1 MANKSGTI
9 YGTHA
14 SNGNY
19 LYIVWEE
26 TSYSI
31 ANNTSTVKAT
41 VYLYNGY
48 GSHSDGDPTWVT
60 LYIDGTK
67 YTATL
72 YNWSGTPVT
81 LLTQSKTVSHASDGT
96 KSCSISASFDTNGT
110 STGTVS
116 ASGTAVLTTI
126 PRYATSNQSVAEKT
140 DTEIKM
146 NWSSDSTCDYVWYS
160 IDNGSH
166 WTAVG
171 SVNAKSGS
179 YKITGLSPKTAYNI
193 KTRVRRKDSQLT
205 TDSAKLTVTTYGANY
220 FTLALEDMTESG
232 SLTQIMLKATTRNT
246 EENNTSKIYSV
257 QWEYYPSG
265 NQALKETINANNCLP
280 DNGSVNQSFT
290 KLLTGTAYIITAK
303 LYKGTVSSGTLMRTQ
318 SIAVTTAPLEGTF
331 KLTARSS
338 SVLHVALEGLPKLEY
353 NTRIDVSYKRHDDSS
368 WTPKDSVNIASGS
381 DIKADVLV
389 SGLTQMTAYDFRAQ
403 VYKVDGTKA
412 IAMKTYEFSTS
423 TLAYVEGLEDL
434 LPYIKSSVAVP
445 MAGKGY
451 IVVGLSGTL
460 PEGFSVHIYSSE
472 DNTDYTDL
480 GAVANDMNEQI
491 STTVGTELYYKL
503 ALVDRNDNAYNET
516 EPTQISFPDL
526 IWRTRITGDPFDVT
540 ASEMRSFANALI
552 SLYQYLDIENSVSDS
567 YTELYDELVTKMGTL
582 NAGSIVEGGEDSGYI
597 LIDSLA
603 CAIAGLDPAEPKAA
617 GEPIQASY
625 FNAMCD
631 AIEDAIRTIMD

>member
-9 YGTHA
+9 YGTPA

-48 GSHSDGDPTWVT
+48 GSFSYSGGEPWSVNIGGQSASGSMSGAWSGSPV
-60 LYIDGTK
+60 YIG
-67 YTATL
+67 TAT
-72 YNWSGTPVT
+72 
-81 LLTQSKTVSHASDGT
+81 KTITHDSNGA
-96 KSCSISASFDTNGT
+96 KSITISAYFDTQGT
-110 STGTVS
+110 STGAVS

-193 KTRVRRKDSQLT
+193 KTRVRRKDSQLS
-205 TDSAKLTVTTYGANY
+205 TDSAKLTVSTYGVNY

-232 SLTQIMLKATTRNT
+232 SLTQIVLKATTRNT

-290 KLLTGTAYIITAK
+290 KLLAGTAYIITAK

-318 SIAVTTAPLEGTF
+318 SVAVTTAPLEGTF

-353 NTRIDVSYKRHDDSS
+353 NTGIDVSYKRHDDSS

-389 SGLTQMTAYDFRAQ
+389 SGLIQMTAYDFKAQ
-403 VYKVDGTKA
+403 VYKVDGTKV
-412 IAMKTYEFSTS
+412 IAMKTYELNTS
-423 TLAYVEGLEDL
+423 TLAYVEGLETL
-434 LPYIKSSVAVP
+434 IPYAKTSVVVPKS
-445 MAGKGY
+445 GKGY
-451 IVVGLSGTL
+451 LIIGLSSAL
-460 PEGFSVHIYSSE
+460 PEGFTVHIYKSSDGE
-472 DNTDYTDL
+472 TYTDL
-480 GAVANDMNEQI
+480 GAVASNMIQAIAGPVETSVD
-491 STTVGTELYYKL
+491 YKL
-503 ALVDRNDNAYNET
+503 ALVDRNDNSYNET
-516 EPTQISFPDL
+516 EPFNIGYPDL
-526 IWRTRITGDPFDVT
+526 TWVIRAQGEPFNVT
-540 ASEMRSFANALI
+540 AVEMIAMADAMLK
-552 SLYQYLDIENSVSDS
+552 LYDYLVIENNAPDAKDI
-567 YTELYDELVTKMGTL
+567 YDALSEKMGTIRR
-582 NAGSIVEGGEDSGYI
+582 GVTVEGSEDSGYV
-597 LIDSLA
+597 LIGSLA
-603 CAIAGLDPAEPKAA
+603 SAVLNREGFTGGTTGTPITASGFNLLAEYV
-617 GEPIQASY
+617 S
-625 FNAMCD
+625 D
-631 AIEDAIRTIMD
+631 AIETIM

>member
-9 YGTHA
+9 YGTPA

-48 GSHSDGDPTWVT
+48 GSFSYSGGEPWSVNIGGQSASGSMSGAWSGSPV
-60 LYIDGTK
+60 YIG
-67 YTATL
+67 TAT
-72 YNWSGTPVT
+72 
-81 LLTQSKTVSHASDGT
+81 KTITHDSNGA
-96 KSCSISASFDTNGT
+96 KSITISAYFDTQGT
-110 STGTVS
+110 STGAVS

-193 KTRVRRKDSQLT
+193 KTRVRRKDSQLS
-205 TDSAKLTVTTYGANY
+205 TDSAKLTVSTYGVNY

-232 SLTQIMLKATTRNT
+232 SLTQIVLKATTRNT

-290 KLLTGTAYIITAK
+290 KLLAGTAYIITAK

-318 SIAVTTAPLEGTF
+318 SVAVTTAPLEGTF

-389 SGLTQMTAYDFRAQ
+389 SGLIQMTAYDFKAQ
-403 VYKVDGTKA
+403 VYKVDGTKV
-412 IAMKTYEFSTS
+412 IAMKTYELNTS
-423 TLAYVEGLEDL
+423 TLAYVEGLETL
-434 LPYIKSSVAVP
+434 IPYAKTSVVVPKS
-445 MAGKGY
+445 GKGY
-451 IVVGLSGTL
+451 LIIGLSSAL
-460 PEGFSVHIYSSE
+460 PEGFTVHIYKSSDSE
-472 DNTDYTDL
+472 TYTDL
-480 GAVANDMNEQI
+480 GAVASNMIQAI
-491 STTVGTELYYKL
+491 AGSVGTSVDYKL

-516 EPTQISFPDL
+516 EPFEIGYPDL
-526 IWRTRITGDPFDVT
+526 TWVIRAQGEPFDVT
-540 ASEMRSFANALI
+540 AVEMIAMADAMLK
-552 SLYQYLDIENSVSDS
+552 
-567 YTELYDELVTKMGTL
+567 LYDYLVIEDNAPDAKDIYDALSEKMGTIRR
-582 NAGSIVEGGEDSGYI
+582 GVTVEGSEDSGYV
-597 LIDSLA
+597 LIGSLA
-603 CAIAGLDPAEPKAA
+603 SAVLNREGFTGGATGTPVTASGFNLLAEYV
-617 GEPIQASY
+617 S
-625 FNAMCD
+625 D
-631 AIEDAIRTIMD
+631 AIETIM

>member
-9 YGTHA
+9 IGGSA

-19 LYIVWEE
+19 LYIEWYEDERSV
-26 TSYSI
+26 SI
-31 ANNTSTVKAT
+31 ANNTSTVYAT
-41 VYLYNGY
+41 VKLYNGY

-67 YTATL
+67 YEATL
-72 YNWSGTPVT
+72 NYWSGSPVT
-81 LLTQSKTVSHASDGT
+81 LISKSKTVTHGSDGT
-96 KSCSISASFDTNGT
+96 KNCSISATFNTNGT

-146 NWSSDSTCDYVWYS
+146 NWSSDSTCDYIWYS

-220 FTLALEDMTESG
+220 FTLAIEDMTESG

-246 EENNTSKIYSV
+246 EENNTGKIYSV

-280 DNGSVNQSFT
+280 DNGSVNQTFA
-290 KLLTGTAYIITAK
+290 KLLAGTAYIITAK

-318 SIAVTTAPLEGTF
+318 SVAVTTAPLEGTF

-353 NTRIDVSYKRHDDSS
+353 NTRIDVSYKRHDDPS
-368 WTPKDSVNIASGS
+368 WIPKDSINIASGS

-403 VYKVDGTKA
+403 VYKVDGTKVT
-412 IAMKTYEFSTS
+412 AMKTYELNTS
-423 TLAYVEGLEDL
+423 TLAYVEGLETL
-434 LPYIKSSVAVP
+434 IPYAKTSVVVPKS
-445 MAGKGY
+445 GKGY
-451 IVVGLSGTL
+451 LVIGLSSAL
-460 PEGFSVHIYSSE
+460 PEEFTVHIYESSDGE
-472 DNTDYTDL
+472 TYTDL
-480 GAVANDMNEQI
+480 GAVANDMNESI
-491 STTVGTELYYKL
+491 SASVGTELYYKL

-516 EPTQISFPDL
+516 EPFKIGYPDL
-526 IWRTRITGDPFDVT
+526 TWVIRAQGEPFDVT
-540 ASEMRSFANALI
+540 AVEMIAMADAMLK
-552 SLYQYLDIENSVSDS
+552 LYDYLVIENNAPDAKDI
-567 YTELYDELVTKMGTL
+567 YDALSEKMGTIKR
-582 NAGSIVEGGEDSGYI
+582 GVTVEGSEDSGYV
-597 LIDSLA
+597 LIGLLA
-603 CAIAGLDPAEPKAA
+603 SAVLNREGFIGGATGTPVTASGFNLLAEYV
-617 GEPIQASY
+617 S
-625 FNAMCD
+625 D
-631 AIEDAIRTIMD
+631 AIETIM

>member
-9 YGTHA
+9 YGTPA

-48 GSHSDGDPTWVT
+48 GSFSYSGGEPWSVNIGGQSASGSMSGAWSGSPV
-60 LYIDGTK
+60 YIG
-67 YTATL
+67 TAT
-72 YNWSGTPVT
+72 
-81 LLTQSKTVSHASDGT
+81 KTITHDSNGA
-96 KSCSISASFDTNGT
+96 KSITISAYFDTQGT
-110 STGTVS
+110 STGAVS

-193 KTRVRRKDSQLT
+193 KTRVRRKDSQLS
-205 TDSAKLTVTTYGANY
+205 TDSAKLTVSTYGVNY

-232 SLTQIMLKATTRNT
+232 SLTQIVLKATTRNT

-290 KLLTGTAYIITAK
+290 KLLAGTAYIITAK

-318 SIAVTTAPLEGTF
+318 SVAVTTAPLEGTF

-389 SGLTQMTAYDFRAQ
+389 SGLIQMTAYDFKAQ
-403 VYKVDGTKA
+403 VYKVDGTKV
-412 IAMKTYEFSTS
+412 IAMKTYELNTS
-423 TLAYVEGLEDL
+423 TLAYVEGLETL
-434 LPYIKSSVAVP
+434 IPYAKTSVVVPKS
-445 MAGKGY
+445 GKGY
-451 IVVGLSGTL
+451 LIIGLSSAL
-460 PEGFSVHIYSSE
+460 PEGFTVHIYKSSDGE
-472 DNTDYTDL
+472 TYTDL
-480 GAVANDMNEQI
+480 GAVASNMIQAIAGPVETSVD
-491 STTVGTELYYKL
+491 YKL
-503 ALVDRNDNAYNET
+503 ALVDRNDNSYNET
-516 EPTQISFPDL
+516 EPFNIGYPDL
-526 IWRTRITGDPFDVT
+526 TWVIRAQGEPFNVT
-540 ASEMRSFANALI
+540 AVEMIAMADAMLK
-552 SLYQYLDIENSVSDS
+552 LYDYLVIENNAPDAKDI
-567 YTELYDELVTKMGTL
+567 YDALSEKMGTIRR
-582 NAGSIVEGGEDSGYI
+582 GVTVEGSEDSGYV
-597 LIDSLA
+597 LIGSLA
-603 CAIAGLDPAEPKAA
+603 SAVLNREGFTGGTTGTPITASGFNLLAEYV
-617 GEPIQASY
+617 S
-625 FNAMCD
+625 D
-631 AIEDAIRTIMD
+631 AIETIM

>member
-9 YGTHA
+9 YGTPA

-48 GSHSDGDPTWVT
+48 GSHSDGDSTWVT

-67 YTATL
+67 YEATL
-72 YNWSGTPVT
+72 NYWSGSPVT
-81 LLTQSKTVSHASDGT
+81 LITRTKTVSHSSDGT
-96 KSCSISASFDTNGT
+96 KSCAISATFDTNGT
-110 STGTVS
+110 STGVVS
-116 ASGTAVLTTI
+116 ASGSAALTSI
-126 PRYATSNQSVAEKT
+126 PRYATSSQSVAEKT
-140 DTEIKM
+140 DTSIKM
-146 NWSSDSTCDYVWYS
+146 NWSSDSYCDYVWYS
-160 IDNGSH
+160 VDNGSH
-166 WTAVG
+166 WVG
-171 SVNAKSGS
+171 IWSGNAKSGS
-179 YKITGLSPKTAYNI
+179 YTITGLSPKTSYNI
-193 KTRVRRKDSQLT
+193 KTRVRRKDSQLS
-205 TDSAKLTVTTYGANY
+205 TDSAKLAVTTYGANY

-232 SLTQIMLKATTRNT
+232 SLTQIKIKATTKNT

-280 DNGSVNQSFT
+280 DNGAFNQTLSG
-290 KLLTGTAYIITAK
+290 LLPGMTYIITAK
-303 LYKGTVSSGTLMRTQ
+303 LYKGTVSGGTLVKSQ
-318 SIAVTTAPLEGTF
+318 AISIATAPLEAALR
-331 KLTARSS
+331 LTARSS
-338 SVLHVALEGLPKLEY
+338 SVIHIALQGVPALEY
-353 NTRIDVSYKRHDDSS
+353 AMRADVSFKKREDST
-368 WTPKDSVNIASGS
+368 WTQQGSVSIPAGS
-381 DIKADVLV
+381 TVPVDYLFT
-389 SGLTQMTAYDFRAQ
+389 GLTQMTAYDFRAQ
-403 VYKVDGTKA
+403 LYKVSGTKTYL
-412 IAMKTYEFSTS
+412 IKTYELNTS
-423 TLAYVEGLEDL
+423 TLAYVPGLEDL

-460 PEGFSVHIYSSE
+460 PEGFSVHVYSSE

-480 GAVANDMNEQI
+480 GAVASDMNEPI
-491 STTVGTELYYKL
+491 SAFAGTELYYKL

-516 EPTQISFPDL
+516 EPVSITFPQFTVPV
-526 IWRTRITGDPFDVT
+526 WHTGDPFDVQ
-540 ASEMRSFANALI
+540 ASDMRRFANALI
-552 SLYQYLDIENSVSDS
+552 SLYQYLDIEGDAAS
-567 YTELYDELVTKMGTL
+567 YTELYNTLVTKMGTL
-582 NAGSIVEGGEDSGYI
+582 NAGSVAEGGEDSGYI

-617 GEPIQASY
+617 GDPIQASY

-631 AIEDAIRTIMD
+631 AIVDAIRTIMD